1 MKRTLI
7 VATTSYA
14 GMGPYV
20 SEIVNTF
27 SPQDDVY
34 FFFHDYED
42 DFFRKNV
49 KKELHGKSVFY
60 REANSAFNKL
70 KTLILNKSS
79 YDRLILQLC
88 REKNIELV
96 HYINGIPSILMQSKM
111 EQSGIAVLSTV
122 HDLEP
127 HEAKKAWYKM
137 LRQNIMFRRLNENL
151 QNAKYLVTNS
161 KEQYEKLKKQYPDKE
176 LTFHSFPSL
185 VTQEI
190 IEGKNVPAEIK
201 KLSKPYILF
210 FGRIE
215 EYKGIHLLYQ
225 AFMESEEL
233 QARYNLV
240 IAGGGQIGFE
250 RQTNDDQVVFMNRYI
265 KDSELAYLY
274 THAHCVVYPYIS
286 ATQSGV
292 LSLAFYY
299 QMPVLASDVP
309 FFKGIIE
316 KSGTGLLFEN
326 GNVEDLKRQ
335 LSVLVDMDAKEMQ
348 ARQKA
353 YYEKNYDGNS
363 IHDNLMKIYGME
375 WTEKD
380 LVDVR
385 FGGGKIVTRQ
395 QMKAWIAEDFKV
407 FRMRHPLAARF
418 TFGENWEL
426 FAYLRN
432 LRHLEYY
439 TNRRQKPWDKIL
451 RAYYWLKHRKNVK
464 STQIDIAP
472 NSVGPGFH
480 LQHRGFRHV
489 LSGVKIGK
497 NCEMLP
503 MVLIGKKRPDLTDYH
518 VYIGDNCYI
527 STGATILAPIE
538 IGNNVTIAAGAVVT
552 KDVPDNAVV
561 AGVPAKVVK
570 IKKI

>member
-1 MKRTLI
+1 MKMMKRTLI

-49 KKELHGKSVFY
+49 KKELQGKSVFY
-60 REANSAFNKL
+60 REANSAVNKL

-79 YDRLILQLC
+79 YDGLILNLC
-88 REKNIELV
+88 RDKNIELV
-96 HYINGIPSILMQSKM
+96 HYINGIPSIAMQRKM
-111 EQSGIAVLSTV
+111 EKMDITVLSTV

-137 LRQNIMFRRLNENL
+137 LRQNILYRRLRENL
-151 QNAKYLVTNS
+151 QEAKYLVTNS
-161 KEQYEKLKKQYPDKE
+161 MEQYDKLKKQFPNKE

-190 IEGKNVPAEIK
+190 IEGKDVPAELK
-201 KLSKPYILF
+201 NLSKPYILF

-225 AFMESEEL
+225 AFMESEGLKEK
-233 QARYNLV
+233 YNLI
-240 IAGGGQIGFE
+240 IAGGGQIGFD
-250 RQTNDDQVVFMNRYI
+250 RQPKDDQVIILNRYI
-265 KDSELAYLY
+265 KDAEVASLY
-274 THAHCVVYPYIS
+274 KNAACVVYPYIS

-292 LSLAFYY
+292 LSLAFFY
-299 QMPVLASDVP
+299 QVPVLASNVP
-309 FFKGIIE
+309 FFKSIIE

-326 GNVEDLKRQ
+326 GNVEDMKRQ

-363 IHDNLMKIYGME
+363 IHDNLIKIYGME

-385 FGGGKIVTRQ
+385 FGG
-395 QMKAWIAEDFKV
+395 
-407 FRMRHPLAARF
+407 
-418 TFGENWEL
+418 
-426 FAYLRN
+426 
-432 LRHLEYY
+432 
-439 TNRRQKPWDKIL
+439 
-451 RAYYWLKHRKNVK
+451 
-464 STQIDIAP
+464 
-472 NSVGPGFH
+472 
-480 LQHRGFRHV
+480 
-489 LSGVKIGK
+489 
-497 NCEMLP
+497 
-503 MVLIGKKRPDLTDYH
+503 
-518 VYIGDNCYI
+518 
-527 STGATILAPIE
+527 
-538 IGNNVTIAAGAVVT
+538 
-552 KDVPDNAVV
+552 
-561 AGVPAKVVK
+561 AK
-570 IKKI
+570 

>member
-60 REANSAFNKL
+60 REANSAINKL

-79 YDRLILQLC
+79 YDGLILNLC

-96 HYINGIPSILMQSKM
+96 HYINGIPSIAMQRKM
-111 EQSGIAVLSTV
+111 EKMGITVLSTV

-137 LRQNIMFRRLNENL
+137 LRQNISYKRLHENL
-151 QNAKYLVTNS
+151 QEAKYLVTNS
-161 KEQYEKLKKQYPDKE
+161 MEQYEKLKKQFPKKE

-190 IEGKNVPAEIK
+190 IEGKYIPAEFK
-201 KLSKPYILF
+201 GLTKPYILF

-225 AFMESEEL
+225 AFMDSQEL
-233 QARYNLV
+233 QEKYNLV

-250 RQTNDDQVVFMNRYI
+250 RQPSDDQVLFLNRYI
-265 KDSELAYLY
+265 KDVEIASLY
-274 THAHCVVYPYIS
+274 KNAACVVYPYIS

-299 QMPVLASDVP
+299 QVPVLASDVP

-326 GNVEDLKRQ
+326 GNVENLKQQ
-335 LSVLVDMDAKEMQ
+335 LSVLADMDTQEMKSCQ
-348 ARQKA
+348 RA

-380 LVDVR
+380 LD
-385 FGGGKIVTRQ
+385 
-395 QMKAWIAEDFKV
+395 
-407 FRMRHPLAARF
+407 
-418 TFGENWEL
+418 N
-426 FAYLRN
+426 N
-432 LRHLEYY
+432 L
-439 TNRRQKPWDKIL
+439 I
-451 RAYYWLKHRKNVK
+451 
-464 STQIDIAP
+464 
-472 NSVGPGFH
+472 
-480 LQHRGFRHV
+480 
-489 LSGVKIGK
+489 
-497 NCEMLP
+497 
-503 MVLIGKKRPDLTDYH
+503 
-518 VYIGDNCYI
+518 
-527 STGATILAPIE
+527 
-538 IGNNVTIAAGAVVT
+538 
-552 KDVPDNAVV
+552 
-561 AGVPAKVVK
+561 
-570 IKKI
+570 

>member
-1 MKRTLI
+1 M
-7 VATTSYA
+7 
-14 GMGPYV
+14 
-20 SEIVNTF
+20 
-27 SPQDDVY
+27 
-34 FFFHDYED
+34 
-42 DFFRKNV
+42 

-88 REKNIELV
+88 REKSIELV
-96 HYINGIPSILMQSKM
+96 HYINGIPSIQMQSKM

-137 LRQNIMFRRLNENL
+137 LRQNIMYRRLNENL

-161 KEQYEKLKKQYPDKE
+161 KEQYEKLKKQYPDKK

-299 QMPVLASDVP
+299 QVPVLASDVP

-316 KSGTGLLFEN
+316 KSGTGLFFEN

-335 LSVLVDMDAKEMQ
+335 LSVLVDMDTKEMQ

-363 IHDNLMKIYGME
+363 IHYNLMKIYGME

-385 FGGGKIVTRQ
+385 FGGG
-395 QMKAWIAEDFKV
+395 
-407 FRMRHPLAARF
+407 
-418 TFGENWEL
+418 
-426 FAYLRN
+426 
-432 LRHLEYY
+432 
-439 TNRRQKPWDKIL
+439 
-451 RAYYWLKHRKNVK
+451 
-464 STQIDIAP
+464 
-472 NSVGPGFH
+472 
-480 LQHRGFRHV
+480 
-489 LSGVKIGK
+489 
-497 NCEMLP
+497 
-503 MVLIGKKRPDLTDYH
+503 RPKT
-518 VYIGDNCYI
+518 
-527 STGATILAPIE
+527 
-538 IGNNVTIAAGAVVT
+538 
-552 KDVPDNAVV
+552 
-561 AGVPAKVVK
+561 
-570 IKKI
+570 

>member
-1 MKRTLI
+1 MDYCLMKMMKRTLI
-7 VATTSYA
+7 VSTTSYA

-49 KKELHGKSVFY
+49 KKELQGKSVFY
-60 REANSAFNKL
+60 REANSAVNKL

-79 YDRLILQLC
+79 YDGLILNLC
-88 REKNIELV
+88 RDKNIELV
-96 HYINGIPSILMQSKM
+96 HYINGIPSIAMQRKM
-111 EQSGIAVLSTV
+111 EKMDITVLSTV

-137 LRQNIMFRRLNENL
+137 LRQNILYRRLRENL
-151 QNAKYLVTNS
+151 QEAKYLVTNS
-161 KEQYEKLKKQYPDKE
+161 MEQYDKLKKQFPNKE

-190 IEGKNVPAEIK
+190 IEGKDVPAELK
-201 KLSKPYILF
+201 NLSKPYILF

-225 AFMESEEL
+225 AFMESEGLKEK
-233 QARYNLV
+233 YNLI
-240 IAGGGQIGFE
+240 IAGGGQIGFD
-250 RQTNDDQVVFMNRYI
+250 RQPKDDQVIILNRYI
-265 KDSELAYLY
+265 KDAEVASLY
-274 THAHCVVYPYIS
+274 KNAACVVYPYIS

-292 LSLAFYY
+292 LSLAFFY
-299 QMPVLASDVP
+299 QVPVLASNVP
-309 FFKGIIE
+309 FFKSIIE

-326 GNVEDLKRQ
+326 GNVEDMKRQ

-363 IHDNLMKIYGME
+363 IHDNLIKIYGME

-385 FGGGKIVTRQ
+385 FGG
-395 QMKAWIAEDFKV
+395 
-407 FRMRHPLAARF
+407 
-418 TFGENWEL
+418 
-426 FAYLRN
+426 
-432 LRHLEYY
+432 
-439 TNRRQKPWDKIL
+439 
-451 RAYYWLKHRKNVK
+451 
-464 STQIDIAP
+464 
-472 NSVGPGFH
+472 
-480 LQHRGFRHV
+480 
-489 LSGVKIGK
+489 
-497 NCEMLP
+497 
-503 MVLIGKKRPDLTDYH
+503 
-518 VYIGDNCYI
+518 
-527 STGATILAPIE
+527 
-538 IGNNVTIAAGAVVT
+538 
-552 KDVPDNAVV
+552 
-561 AGVPAKVVK
+561 AK
-570 IKKI
+570 

>member
-1 MKRTLI
+1 M
-7 VATTSYA
+7 
-14 GMGPYV
+14 
-20 SEIVNTF
+20 
-27 SPQDDVY
+27 
-34 FFFHDYED
+34 
-42 DFFRKNV
+42 
-49 KKELHGKSVFY
+49 
-60 REANSAFNKL
+60 
-70 KTLILNKSS
+70 
-79 YDRLILQLC
+79 
-88 REKNIELV
+88 
-96 HYINGIPSILMQSKM
+96 
-111 EQSGIAVLSTV
+111 
-122 HDLEP
+122 
-127 HEAKKAWYKM
+127 
-137 LRQNIMFRRLNENL
+137 
-151 QNAKYLVTNS
+151 
-161 KEQYEKLKKQYPDKE
+161 
-176 LTFHSFPSL
+176 TFHSFPSL

-201 KLSKPYILF
+201 KLSKSYILF

-299 QMPVLASDVP
+299 QVPVLASDVP

-316 KSGTGLLFEN
+316 KSGTGLFFEN

-335 LSVLVDMDAKEMQ
+335 LSVLVDMDTKEMQ

-385 FGGGKIVTRQ
+385 FGGG
-395 QMKAWIAEDFKV
+395 
-407 FRMRHPLAARF
+407 
-418 TFGENWEL
+418 
-426 FAYLRN
+426 
-432 LRHLEYY
+432 
-439 TNRRQKPWDKIL
+439 
-451 RAYYWLKHRKNVK
+451 
-464 STQIDIAP
+464 
-472 NSVGPGFH
+472 
-480 LQHRGFRHV
+480 
-489 LSGVKIGK
+489 
-497 NCEMLP
+497 
-503 MVLIGKKRPDLTDYH
+503 RPKT
-518 VYIGDNCYI
+518 
-527 STGATILAPIE
+527 
-538 IGNNVTIAAGAVVT
+538 
-552 KDVPDNAVV
+552 
-561 AGVPAKVVK
+561 
-570 IKKI
+570 

>member
-7 VATTSYA
+7 IATTSYA

-60 REANSAFNKL
+60 KQANSAVNKL
-70 KTLILNKSS
+70 KDLIFNKSS
-79 YDRLILQLC
+79 YDGLILKLC
-88 REKNIELV
+88 REKSIELV
-96 HYINGIPSILMQSKM
+96 HYINDIPSILMQRKM

-137 LRQNIMFRRLNENL
+137 LRQNIMYRRLNENL
-151 QNAKYLVTNS
+151 QKAKYLVTNS
-161 KEQYEKLKKQYPDKE
+161 MEQYDKLKRRYPEKE
-176 LTFHSFPSL
+176 LVFHSFPSL
-185 VTQEI
+185 VTNEI
-190 IEGKNVPAEIK
+190 IEGKEVPVELK
-201 KLSKPYILF
+201 NLSKPYILF

-225 AFMESEEL
+225 AFMESQGL
-233 QARYNLV
+233 QEKYKLV

-250 RQTNDDQVVFMNRYI
+250 RQPNDDQVIFLNRYI
-265 KDSELAYLY
+265 KDTEIASLY
-274 THAHCVVYPYIS
+274 KNAACVVYPYIS

-299 QMPVLASDVP
+299 QVPVLASDVP

-385 FGGGKIVTRQ
+385 
-395 QMKAWIAEDFKV
+395 
-407 FRMRHPLAARF
+407 L
-418 TFGENWEL
+418 
-426 FAYLRN
+426 
-432 LRHLEYY
+432 
-439 TNRRQKPWDKIL
+439 
-451 RAYYWLKHRKNVK
+451 
-464 STQIDIAP
+464 
-472 NSVGPGFH
+472 
-480 LQHRGFRHV
+480 
-489 LSGVKIGK
+489 
-497 NCEMLP
+497 
-503 MVLIGKKRPDLTDYH
+503 
-518 VYIGDNCYI
+518 
-527 STGATILAPIE
+527 GA
-538 IGNNVTIAAGAVVT
+538 
-552 KDVPDNAVV
+552 K
-561 AGVPAKVVK
+561 
-570 IKKI
+570 

>member
-27 SPQDDVY
+27 SSQDDVY

-70 KTLILNKSS
+70 KTLILNNSS

-88 REKNIELV
+88 REKSIELV

-137 LRQNIMFRRLNENL
+137 LRQNIMYRRLNENL

-299 QMPVLASDVP
+299 QVPVLASDVP

-335 LSVLVDMDAKEMQ
+335 LSVLVDMDAKEMK

-380 LVDVR
+380 LFDVR
-385 FGGGKIVTRQ
+385 FGG
-395 QMKAWIAEDFKV
+395 DC
-407 FRMRHPLAARF
+407 
-418 TFGENWEL
+418 
-426 FAYLRN
+426 
-432 LRHLEYY
+432 
-439 TNRRQKPWDKIL
+439 
-451 RAYYWLKHRKNVK
+451 LKTHSSQNV
-464 STQIDIAP
+464 S
-472 NSVGPGFH
+472 
-480 LQHRGFRHV
+480 
-489 LSGVKIGK
+489 
-497 NCEMLP
+497 
-503 MVLIGKKRPDLTDYH
+503 
-518 VYIGDNCYI
+518 
-527 STGATILAPIE
+527 
-538 IGNNVTIAAGAVVT
+538 
-552 KDVPDNAVV
+552 
-561 AGVPAKVVK
+561 
-570 IKKI
+570 